1 MQFPLLKSIENT
13 YTPVAGTHSICMPR
27 KQASRNITYI
37 HNTEHRTQT
46 HYTGTTLSTQEQL
59 SNCGN
64 RSDPALV
71 IVGRKSVKM
80 TLSCKVGGEILNSFM
95 QVDYNFR

>member
-64 RSDPALV
+64 RSDPALS
-71 IVGRKSVKM
+71 RP
-80 TLSCKVGGEILNSFM
+80 EICQNDIELQSRWSNSEFFYASRL
-95 QVDYNFR
+95 QF